1 MQASTQPQEAPPAAD
16 APAAPVAPVT
26 FTTVGADGKTQ
37 TLTVPRTA
45 EEVQEL
51 RAHRDELSS
60 QLSSVASRR
69 SSLSEQVRSAPE
81 GASRIG
87 LEARIRLLDQRIL
100 QLETDIA
107 ATGRQLSA
115 APAALLDYTESRPSG
130 GDDFEEGMA
139 AGAVP
144 LLLLI
149 GIVAGYRRFRRRRA
163 PKVPGTPANLLT
175 ESAQRLERVENAIEA
190 IALEVERVGEGQ
202 RFVTRLLS
210 EQAPLAGA
218 QRIGPP
224 AAERQPVDRGNV

>member
-1 MQASTQPQEAPPAAD
+1 MQASTQPQAAPPPAEAPAHPFT
-16 APAAPVAPVT
+16 VT
-26 FTTVGADGKTQ
+26 TTGPGGTSQ
-37 TLTVPRTA
+37 TLAIPSTA
-45 EEVQEL
+45 EEMQEL

-60 QLSSVASRR
+60 QLTSVASRR
-69 SSLSEQVRSAPE
+69 SSLSEQIRSAPE
-81 GASRIG
+81 GASRTG

-115 APAALLDYTESRPSG
+115 APASLLDYTESRPS

-144 LLLLI
+144 LLLLF
-149 GIVAGYRRFRRRRA
+149 GIVAGYRRFRRRRGA
-163 PKVPGTPANLLT
+163 KGAIPPANLLT
-175 ESAQRLERVENAIEA
+175 DSAQRLERVENAVEA
-190 IALEVERVGEGQ
+190 IALEIERVGEGQ

-218 QRIGPP
+218 HRIGQP
-224 AAERQPVDRGNV
+224 AAERQQVDRGSV

>member
-1 MQASTQPQEAPPAAD
+1 MQASTQPRPVTPAAEAPT
-16 APAAPVAPVT
+16 APAAPVT
-26 FTTVGADGKTQ
+26 ITTVGVDGKTQ
-37 TLTVPRTA
+37 TLTIPKTA

-51 RAHRDELSS
+51 RAHRDELST
-60 QLSSVASRR
+60 QLTSVTSRR
-69 SSLSEQVRSAPE
+69 NSLSEQIRSAPE
-81 GASRIG
+81 GASRTG

-115 APAALLDYTESRPSG
+115 APADLLDYTESRPSG
-130 GDDFEEGMA
+130 GDDFAEGMA
-139 AGAVP
+139 AGTVP
-144 LLLLI
+144 LLLLL

-163 PKVPGTPANLLT
+163 PKVRGAPANLLT

-210 EQAPLAGA
+210 EQAPLA
-218 QRIGPP
+218 QRIPQP
-224 AAERQPVDRGNV
+224 AAERQHVDHGNV